1 MTDNYTDINRPTS
14 FTFLP
19 RLRVLHI
26 LKGVKSIFVIHIAT
40 AGGLAHIVTEL
51 VTFALQKTPKKTKKN
66 NNNMGL
72 SRHNE
77 VLKNKKINKN

>member
-1 MTDNYTDINRPTS
+1 MTDNYTDTNRPTS
-14 FTFLP
+14 FSFLP

-51 VTFALQKTPKKTKKN
+51 VTFALQKKQSKKTKHGAQPPQWGVK
-66 NNNMGL
+66 
-72 SRHNE
+72 E
-77 VLKNKKINKN
+77 

>member
-19 RLRVLHI
+19 RLHI

-51 VTFALQKTPKKTKKN
+51 VTFALQKKQSKKN
-66 NNNMGL
+66 Q
-72 SRHNE
+72 
-77 VLKNKKINKN
+77 KKQQQHGAQPPQ

>member
-51 VTFALQKTPKKTKKN
+51 VTFALQKKPKKK

>member
-51 VTFALQKTPKKTKKN
+51 VTFALQKKQSKKN

>member
-40 AGGLAHIVTEL
+40 AGGLTHIVTEL
-51 VTFALQKTPKKTKKN
+51 VTFALQKKQSKKN

>member
-51 VTFALQKTPKKTKKN
+51 VTFALQKKQSKKTQKTTTTTWGSAAT
-66 NNNMGL
+66 M
-72 SRHNE
+72 RC
-77 VLKNKKINKN
+77 

>member
-1 MTDNYTDINRPTS
+1 MTDNYTDTNRPTS
-14 FTFLP
+14 FSFLP
-19 RLRVLHI
+19 ILRVLHI

-40 AGGLAHIVTEL
+40 AGGLAHIVNEL
-51 VTFALQKTPKKTKKN
+51 VTFTLQKKQSKKNN